1 MDIRYKLY
9 PYPMLAADMDDYI
22 DSSFAFSVAPPE
34 KELWEIKFSF
44 ALDLK
49 NDELFSMIQ
58 SGKAEY
64 LIHIECPQTC
74 YRHAIKTSD
83 TTYIHCIPERE
94 LNGRVSIC
102 AFIVAKEDI
111 PAYHN
116 RAFNPDYEG
125 MTFSI
130 ERGSILAI
138 GGQAVLTITKDTEEL
153 AKIPSIFT
161 ICKRAA
167 DTEQGMEIDLDT
179 DKIAITL
186 SSDSFGRYK
195 NLASELKYQPAFHS
209 MLIMPALIYVFETLR
224 RTGTDPYENLR
235 WFMALRKTLEKS
247 NIPLNAET
255 LENMPSYTLAQKI
268 LDMPIDRALSSL
280 AEWSDDESE
289 DE

>member
-22 DSSFAFSVAPPE
+22 DSSFSFAVSIE
-34 KELWEIKFSF
+34 KEIREIKFSF
-44 ALDLK
+44 DLKLK
-49 NDELFSMIQ
+49 NDGLAQMIE

-74 YRHAIKTSD
+74 YRHALKIADTSC
-83 TTYIHCIPERE
+83 IHRISESD
-94 LNGRVSIC
+94 LNGRVSLC

-111 PAYHN
+111 SSYHN
-116 RAFNPDYEG
+116 SSFNPDYEG
-125 MTFSI
+125 ASFSI

-138 GGQAVLTITKDTEEL
+138 GGQYTLNIVKDTEEL

-167 DTEQGMEIDLDT
+167 DTGDGMEIDLDG

-186 SSDSFGRYK
+186 SSESFSTYK
-195 NLASELKYQPAFHS
+195 NLASYLNYQPAFHA

-224 RTGTDPYENLR
+224 RESIDLYNDKR
-235 WFMALRKTLEKS
+235 WFTAISKTLKRYDVM
-247 NIPLNAET
+247 LNTET
-255 LENMPSYTLAQKI
+255 LENTPSYTLAQKI
-268 LDMPIDRALSSL
+268 LNLPVDRALTTLS
-280 AEWSDDESE
+280 EWGTEESE
-289 DE
+289 DD

>member
-22 DSSFAFSVAPPE
+22 DSSFTFTVATE
-34 KELWEIKFSF
+34 KEIREIKFSF
-44 ALDLK
+44 QLNLQ
-49 NDELFSMIQ
+49 NEGLTNMIR

-74 YRHAIKTSD
+74 YRYAIE
-83 TTYIHCIPERE
+83 TTDSNYVHRIPERN

-102 AFIVAKEDI
+102 AFIVAKNDL
-111 PAYHN
+111 PAYYNH
-116 RAFNPDYEG
+116 AFNEDYEG
-125 MTFSI
+125 MSFSVD
-130 ERGSILAI
+130 RGGILAI
-138 GGQAVLTITKDTEEL
+138 GGQYTLTIVKDTEEL

-167 DTEQGMEIDLDT
+167 DSDNGMEIDMDG
-179 DKIAITL
+179 DKIAVTL

-224 RTGTDPYENLR
+224 RESIDNYNDKR
-235 WFMALRKTLEKS
+235 WFIALTKTLSKS
-247 NIPLNAET
+247 NVALNAET
-255 LENMPSYTLAQKI
+255 LDNTPSYTLAQKI
-268 LDMPIDRALSSL
+268 LDMPVDRALSAL

-289 DE
+289 DD